1 MFLNHFNVVISKIN
15 FKKTLHNIKQT
26 FRVKKKK
33 LKNKQEVTIP
43 SRLYKKKS
51 IKSFNFAITRLRVKK
66 LKYTFNG
73 LIRNI

>member
-33 LKNKQEVTIP
+33 TQK
-43 SRLYKKKS
+43 
-51 IKSFNFAITRLRVKK
+51 
-66 LKYTFNG
+66 
-73 LIRNI
+73 

>member
-43 SRLYKKKS
+43 SRLYKTKS